1 MATIVDKYEKA
12 TKTTMTFVNHVR
24 KYKYTYLFVL
34 LLLLFS
40 IVIGTLTYASI
51 KTLRQIENPLELY
64 EKISD
69 IEKKKHNES
78 FEKRMESSP
87 LIQNT
92 LDLMMLELSC
102 DRAFIIEMHNGK
114 YNSAGLSYNYGE
126 VNYEISKHDTEYIMD
141 IVGDFQLNKFPV
153 FSIIYT
159 SGYWYGN
166 IEELIKIDRRFAYIL
181 KANNVKY
188 LYIKT
193 IYGKKSEIGFLVI
206 AYEEKPKLSEYTISV
221 KMDKYSSKISPLL
234 DGTIIKK

>member
-40 IVIGTLTYASI
+40 IVIGTLAYTSI

-69 IEKKKHNES
+69 IKEKKHNES

-114 YNSAGLSYNYGE
+114 YNSAGLSFNYGE

-141 IVGDFQLNKFPV
+141 IVGDFQLNKFPF

-166 IEELIKIDRRFAYIL
+166 IEELIKIDKRFAYIL

-193 IYGKKSEIGFLVI
+193 IYGKKNEIGFLVI
-206 AYEEKPKLSEYTISV
+206 AYDEKPKLSEYTISV